1 MPPPPVGAAPR
12 SASVV
17 PADDAVAPGAAASVR
32 TPLVMPAVPSGVT
45 PLAASNGLRAP
56 ASAPATPALN
66 RVIGRA
72 PAVSGSMSDVVW
84 TPGGKIGL
92 GAAPMQ
98 AADEV
103 DAWIAWVASDPAKF
117 SFDGMSNAD
126 LGAVHKRIGELF
138 REVSRPTTGSLQS
151 THEQARGVLFHALLA
166 VIEKAD
172 KPLSDR
178 AIATYER
185 LVRAERV
192 DGLRTMAARAF
203 VNTGKVNAGIESL
216 AFAKKPQ
223 YAEWL
228 KDGVISIDYRIDDDG
243 SKWED
248 AVELLE
254 GLTTKKSAQADGS
267 IIFER
272 PASAGKHALRFHLS
286 KPPKGTQ
293 PEIFA
298 KMADVKTDIIVYS
311 GHAGYGYG
319 VRHALA
325 QGVRSHGDGKLVV
338 LMQCWGISNLN
349 DIARAFPGA
358 QLTSTT
364 DSSTDTVDHMYFNE
378 MFAGFDGLQSW
389 AQIAER
395 VKKRTQADYGNPAY
409 KPDSHYFYP
418 HTKDA
423 VESASDL
430 DADGA
435 SDIGDRVY
443 TVSRDALPEPSRGL
457 VAVKH
462 AVPAWALRGDAVS
475 EMISHMDTVFHYD
488 KMLTPEQSKKVG
500 WARDTFAM
508 TGFFEPAAGDTSVFR
523 FVRNGDKIELKVNA
537 QFAHATSSTLVR
549 LFAVEWSEFAA
560 STLGL
565 DATERSALTLAVLHR
580 AYRAGASYRFDPL
593 TTRDIAEPLAAK
605 AYGWPVTTSR
615 AVDRF
620 LGDVEDFKPE
630 HYQKFLAEFRKKP
643 VILSTQLA
651 HNPFVSLPLPAQ
663 VPMLPDSSEQEVAL
677 VAKLQLPGV
686 ILDQSL
692 RGHQMTIVMEHGG
705 ARQLYSIVFS
715 SDGKLRAVGR
725 ADIDLSDDE
734 RSILQDLADD
744 MSAMKLAAPD
754 FITPYFATLA
764 AKGREVA
771 IKDLEATLR
780 KAGLKESMLKY
791 RTRTAMFRLF
801 GEARTNTILS
811 VIQPATPALFL
822 TP

>member
-1 MPPPPVGAAPR
+1 MPPPPVGASGR
-12 SASVV
+12 SVPVV
-17 PADDAVAPGAAASVR
+17 PADAPVSPAGAASARVS
-32 TPLVMPAVPSGVT
+32 LVMPAVPSGVT
-45 PLAASNGLRAP
+45 PSPARNGLRAP
-56 ASAPATPALN
+56 SAALPALALN

-72 PAVSGSMSDVVW
+72 PAVNGSMSDVVW
-84 TPGGKIGL
+84 TPGGRIGL
-92 GAAPMQ
+92 GAAPKQ
-98 AADEV
+98 AANEV
-103 DAWIAWVASDPAKF
+103 EAWIAWVASDPGKF
-117 SFDGMSNAD
+117 SLDGMSNAD
-126 LGAVHKRIGELF
+126 LGAVHKRITELF
-138 REVSRPTTGSLQS
+138 LEVSRPTTGALRS
-151 THEQARGVLFHALLA
+151 THEQARGVLFHALLT

-172 KPLSDR
+172 KPLSER

-203 VNTGKVNAGIESL
+203 VHTGKVNVGIDSF

-243 SKWED
+243 SKWSD

-254 GLTTKKSAQADGS
+254 GLTTKKSPQTDGS

-272 PASAGKHALRFHLS
+272 PASPGKHALRFHLS

-298 KMADVKTDIIVYS
+298 KMADAKTDIIVYS

-325 QGVRSHGDGKLVV
+325 QGVRSHGDGKLVI
-338 LMQCWGISNLN
+338 LMQCWGICNLN

-378 MFAGFDGLQSW
+378 MFAGFDAGESW
-389 AQIAER
+389 AQIGER
-395 VKKRTQADYGNPAY
+395 VKKRTRADYGNPEY

-418 HTKDA
+418 QTKGD
-423 VESASDL
+423 VEAASDL
-430 DADGA
+430 DDDGA
-435 SDIGDRVY
+435 SDLNDRVY
-443 TVSRDALPEPSRGL
+443 TVSREALPEPSIGL
-457 VAVKH
+457 VAVKQ
-462 AVPAWALRGDAVS
+462 AIPAWALRGDAVA

-508 TGFFEPAAGDTSVFR
+508 TGFFEPAAGESRVFR
-523 FVRNGDKIELKVNA
+523 FVRNGNKIELKVNA
-537 QFAHATSSTLVR
+537 QFAHAASSTLVR

-560 STLGL
+560 ATLGL
-565 DATERSALTLAVLHR
+565 DAAERSALTLAVLHR
-580 AYRAGASYRFDPL
+580 AYRAGASFRFDPL

-615 AVDRF
+615 AVDGF

-643 VILSTQLA
+643 IILSTQLVN
-651 HNPFVSLPLPAQ
+651 NPFVSLPLPAQ
-663 VPMLPDSSEQEVAL
+663 LPMLPDSSEQELAL
-677 VAKLQLPGV
+677 VTKLHLPGV
-686 ILDQSL
+686 ILDRSL
-692 RGHQMTIVMEHGG
+692 RGHHMTIVMEHGG
-705 ARQLYSIVFS
+705 ARQLYSIVFG
-715 SDGKLRAVGR
+715 SDGKLSCVGR
-725 ADIDLSDDE
+725 ADINLAEDE
-734 RSILQDLADD
+734 RSVLQELAADV
-744 MSAMKLAAPD
+744 SASKLAAPD
-754 FITPYFATLA
+754 FVALYFATLA

-771 IKDLEATLR
+771 VKELEATLR
-780 KAGLKESMLKY
+780 KAGLKESMINY
-791 RTRTAMFRLF
+791 RTRNAMFRLF
-801 GEARTNTILS
+801 GEARTNAMLS
-811 VIQPATPALFL
+811 AGQQVKPALFV